1 MSSTGIKNNIQKK
14 KNRLPHSNDNM
25 EELLPK
31 YLKTHTQYLS
41 LCRSREMGCPSY
53 IKSQKHTKLLFFFCC
68 LFRFWRKK
76 ICRDRPSLARLYE
89 SCVVRDIFFMGKK
102 FKIFSK
108 LLSRASVTTNFL
120 VRGSFLFLSFYFYE
134 EGNTSSK
141 LWAIEFKQKKIILF
155 LLLVGVS
162 A

>member
-1 MSSTGIKNNIQKK
+1 
-14 KNRLPHSNDNM
+14 M

-53 IKSQKHTKLLFFFCC
+53 IKSQKHTKLLFFFVC
-68 LFRFWRKK
+68 FVFGEKK
-76 ICRDRPSLARLYE
+76 NLSRSTVTCSTLRELYGT
-89 SCVVRDIFFMGKK
+89 FFLMGKK
-102 FKIFSK
+102 LKLFSK
-108 LLSRASVTTNFL
+108 LLGRASVTTNFL
-120 VRGSFLFLSFYFYE
+120 VRGSFLFLTFYFYE

-141 LWAIEFKQKKIILF
+141 LWAIKFKQKKTIFF

>member
-1 MSSTGIKNNIQKK
+1 
-14 KNRLPHSNDNM
+14 M

-53 IKSQKHTKLLFFFCC
+53 IKSQKHTKLLFFCFV
-68 LFRFWRKK
+68 FGEKK
-76 ICRDRPSLARLYE
+76 YVEIDRHLLDSTRVVLYGT
-89 SCVVRDIFFMGKK
+89 FFFKGKK